1 MEVMRASAILQL
13 ANSVE
18 LTDEEVVTR
27 VLNGET
33 ALFEILMRRYNQRL
47 YRVARSILRQ
57 DDEAED
63 VMQDAY
69 VRAYQH
75 LSQFAGR
82 AKFSTWLTRIA
93 VHEALAR
100 AHRGKRYDALDELG
114 AVQGEN
120 MKFASA
126 SPSPEQEV
134 ATAQSHAIL
143 EDTILSLPESYRTVF
158 MLRHIEELST
168 TETAECLELSEETV
182 KTRLHR
188 ARAALRQG
196 LLTRAGVGIKQ
207 AFPFLGYRCDRMVE
221 LVLARI
227 KRSEAADHEAVRRR
241 PRTP

>member
-13 ANSVE
+13 ANSAE

-75 LSQFAGR
+75 LGQFAGR

-100 AHRGKRYDALDELG
+100 AHRGKRYDALEGLS
-114 AVQGEN
+114 AVQGEA

-126 SPSPEQEV
+126 APSPEQEV

-143 EDTILSLPESYRTVF
+143 EEAILSLPESYRTVL
-158 MLRHIEELST
+158 MMRDIEELT
-168 TETAECLELSEETV
+168 TAEAAESLDITEQNV
-182 KTRLHR
+182 KVRLHR
-188 ARAALRQG
+188 ARALLRRE
-196 LLTRAGVGIKQ
+196 LYTRAGVSSAD
-207 AFPFLGYRCDRMVE
+207 AFAFMGVRCDRV
-221 LVLARI
+221 VKNVFARLAMI
-227 KRSEAADHEAVRRR
+227 QVAVD
-241 PRTP
+241 PGSSSIH

>member
-1 MEVMRASAILQL
+1 MQASAILQL
-13 ANSVE
+13 ANSAE

-47 YRVARSILRQ
+47 YRVARSILR
-57 DDEAED
+57 DDGEAED

-75 LSQFAGR
+75 LGQFAGR

-100 AHRGKRYDALDELG
+100 AHRGKRYDALEGLS
-114 AVQGEN
+114 AVQGEA

-126 SPSPEQEV
+126 APSPEQEV

-143 EDTILSLPESYRTVF
+143 EEAILSLPESYRTVL
-158 MLRHIEELST
+158 MMRDIEELT
-168 TETAECLELSEETV
+168 TAEAAESLDITEQNV
-182 KTRLHR
+182 KVRLHR
-188 ARAALRQG
+188 ARALLRRE
-196 LLTRAGVGIKQ
+196 LYTRAGVSGAD
-207 AFPFLGYRCDRMVE
+207 AFAFMGVRCDRV
-221 LVLARI
+221 VKNVFARLAMI
-227 KRSEAADHEAVRRR
+227 QVAVD
-241 PRTP
+241 PGSSSIH

>member
-1 MEVMRASAILQL
+1 MQASAILQL
-13 ANSVE
+13 ANSAE

-47 YRVARSILRQ
+47 YRVARSILR
-57 DDEAED
+57 DDGEAED

-75 LSQFAGR
+75 LGQFAGR

-100 AHRGKRYDALDELG
+100 AHRGKRYDALEGLS
-114 AVQGEN
+114 AVQGEA

-126 SPSPEQEV
+126 APSPEQEV

-143 EDTILSLPESYRTVF
+143 EEAILSLPESYRTVL
-158 MLRHIEELST
+158 MMRDIEELT
-168 TETAECLELSEETV
+168 TAEAAESLDITEQNV
-182 KTRLHR
+182 KVRLHR
-188 ARAALRQG
+188 ARALLRRE
-196 LLTRAGVGIKQ
+196 LYTRAGVSSAD
-207 AFPFLGYRCDRMVE
+207 AFAFMGVRCDRV
-221 LVLARI
+221 VKNVFARLAMI
-227 KRSEAADHEAVRRR
+227 QVAVD
-241 PRTP
+241 PGSSSIH

>member
-13 ANSVE
+13 ANSAE

-100 AHRGKRYDALDELG
+100 AHRSKRYDALDG
-114 AVQGEN
+114 AVQGGT
-120 MKFASA
+120 MKFAST

-134 ATAQSHAIL
+134 ATTQSHAIL
-143 EDTILSLPESYRTVF
+143 EDAILSLPESYRTVL
-158 MLRHIEELST
+158 MMRDIEELST
-168 TETAECLELSEETV
+168 AEAAESLEISEENV
-182 KTRLHR
+182 KVRLHR
-188 ARAALRQG
+188 ARALLRRE
-196 LLTRAGVGIKQ
+196 LYARAGSSRADAFAFMGI
-207 AFPFLGYRCDRMVE
+207 RCDRV
-221 LVLARI
+221 VKNVFARLPML
-227 KRSEAADHEAVRRR
+227 
-241 PRTP
+241 PREPAQP